1 MSSFD
6 QYSVWRGP
14 SLTTND
20 ERESPL
26 FALTGEVSVTGMASP
41 HRTVTCYRRP
51 TEMILLLGYLA
62 SLLSTFVISAAILSA
77 ILTVT
82 TANKAPGHPYR
93 SHVVLLSRHEAH
105 KHYGNSK
112 VARATAKERSTSVVA
127 DARQLPEIAGKEV
140 GKP

>member
-1 MSSFD
+1 
-6 QYSVWRGP
+6 
-14 SLTTND
+14 
-20 ERESPL
+20 
-26 FALTGEVSVTGMASP
+26 MASP
-41 HRTVTCYRRP
+41 HRTVTCYHRP
-51 TEMILLLGYLA
+51 TEMILLLGYSA

-127 DARQLPEIAGKEV
+127 NARQLPEIAENEV
-140 GKP
+140 DKP

>member
-1 MSSFD
+1 M
-6 QYSVWRGP
+6 
-14 SLTTND
+14 
-20 ERESPL
+20 
-26 FALTGEVSVTGMASP
+26 M
-41 HRTVTCYRRP
+41 
-51 TEMILLLGYLA
+51 LLLGYSA

-82 TANKAPGHPYR
+82 K
-93 SHVVLLSRHEAH
+93 AH

-140 GKP
+140 DKH